1 MNIPFLSLHDVTAK
15 YKDEIHEAVKRVVDS
30 GWYLQGK
37 ENEQFEKHYA
47 EYIGTKHCI
56 GCANGLDA
64 LIWIFRAYIELGV
77 MQPGD
82 EVIVPANTYIATILA
97 ITENGLIP
105 VLVEPRQDTLQI
117 DDSLIEER
125 ITERTKAICIV
136 HLYGRLAYT
145 EKIGELCAKYGLKLI
160 EDNAQAHGC
169 SYRAPQSPEGEVVAT
184 TMQERTGVNM
194 ADPAYYPTLK
204 KRAAEMRANPT
215 EAENILWNAL
225 SEQKLGYKIRRQH
238 IVSQYIL
245 DFAYHDCRL
254 AIELDGGYHNTEDQQ
269 YDDAV
274 RTKNLEALGWHVL
287 RFTNDEVYNNLDEVL
302 AKIKSAIESATAT
315 SPTDASPLGECG
327 AGRLAKRT
335 GSLGDAAGHS
345 FYPGKNLGALG
356 DGGAVTTDDD
366 ELAAAIR
373 ALANYGSQ
381 KKYVFKYTGRNSRLD
396 EIQAAVLDVKLRHLD
411 EDLKARQEIADYYY
425 DHIDNPLIEL
435 PVRLPHENNVYH
447 LFPIL
452 VKNLPHNPL
461 EGKSSC
467 QEYLGDSTCM
477 GDFLQVH
484 TATSPSGDCGAG
496 LCGADSLRD
505 KLQKYLE
512 DNGVGT
518 VIHYPIPPHLQEC
531 YQNSPFRGL
540 GGLPI
545 TELLADCELS
555 LPISPTMTMEEAAE
569 VVRLVNEFKE

>member
-15 YKDEIHEAVKRVVDS
+15 YKDELHEAVLRVVDS

-37 ENEQFEKHYA
+37 ENEEFEKHYA

-77 MQPGD
+77 MKPGD

-97 ITENGLIP
+97 ITENGLVP
-105 VLVEPRQDTLQI
+105 VLVEPRKDTLQI

-145 EKIGELCAKYGLKLI
+145 EKIGELCKKYNLKLV

-169 SYRAPQSPEGEVVAT
+169 
-184 TMQERTGVNM
+184 
-194 ADPAYYPTLK
+194 K
-204 KRAAEMRANPT
+204 F
-215 EAENILWNAL
+215 EAKGNE
-225 SEQKLGYKIRRQH
+225 Y
-238 IVSQYIL
+238 
-245 DFAYHDCRL
+245 
-254 AIELDGGYHNTEDQQ
+254 
-269 YDDAV
+269 
-274 RTKNLEALGWHVL
+274 
-287 RFTNDEVYNNLDEVL
+287 
-302 AKIKSAIESATAT
+302 
-315 SPTDASPLGECG
+315 
-327 AGRLAKRT
+327 KRT

-396 EIQAAVLDVKLRHLD
+396 EIQAAVLDVKLCHLD
-411 EDLKARQEIADYYY
+411 EDLKARQAIAAYYY
-425 DHIDNPLIEL
+425 DNINNPLITL
-435 PVRLPHENNVYH
+435 PKRLPNTENVYH

-452 VKNLPHNPL
+452 VGG
-461 EGKSSC
+461 ER
-467 QEYLGDSTCM
+467 
-477 GDFLQVH
+477 
-484 TATSPSGDCGAG
+484 
-496 LCGADSLRD
+496 RD
-505 KLQKYLE
+505 ELQKYLE
-512 DNGVGT
+512 ANGVGT
-518 VIHYPIPPHLQEC
+518 VIHYPIAPHKQEC
-531 YQNSPFRGL
+531 YANEGWNTPQLS
-540 GGLPI
+540 LPI
-545 TELLADCELS
+545 TEQIADEELS
-555 LPISPTMTMEEAAE
+555 LPMSPTMTIEEAAE
-569 VVRLVNEFKE
+569 VVRLINSWK